1 MFAVKISDMFRLK
14 QQFEE
19 HQRLEAEHAELVAE
33 LEAAVS
39 PELTEQVE
47 KILTEHENRRATVAG
62 GFLAPMTP
70 RTARTPRSARTSS
83 SVSGVPLPE

>member
-1 MFAVKISDMFRLK
+1 MFAVRISDMFSLK

-39 PELTEQVE
+39 PEFAEQVE
-47 KILTEHENRRATVAG
+47 KILTTHENRRASVAG
-62 GFLAPMTP
+62 GFLATMTP
-70 RTARTPRSARTSS
+70 HRTPRSARTSS

>member
-1 MFAVKISDMFRLK
+1 MFSLK

-39 PELTEQVE
+39 PEFAEQVE
-47 KILTEHENRRATVAG
+47 KILTTHENRRASVAG
-62 GFLAPMTP
+62 GFLATMTP